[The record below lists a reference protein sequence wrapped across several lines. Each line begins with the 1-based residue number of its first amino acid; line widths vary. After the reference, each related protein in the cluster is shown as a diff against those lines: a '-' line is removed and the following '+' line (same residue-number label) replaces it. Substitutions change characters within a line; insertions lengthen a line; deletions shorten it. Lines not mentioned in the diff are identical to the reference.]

1 MSDKLR
7 QADNHCLFRGEKIFN
22 LNRFDK
28 KINKR
33 KKRKGLDKVYP
44 NFLQVS
50 TSLSLGRG
58 ASTPGRDTMRG
69 VASAG
74 QGAGLQGASVECVA
88 RAPISSPISSRFAA
102 EDYTIGC

>member
-44 NFLQVS
+44 NFTPVV
-50 TSLSLGRG
+50 RG
-58 ASTPGRDTMRG
+58 LVT
-69 VASAG
+69 
-74 QGAGLQGASVECVA
+74 
-88 RAPISSPISSRFAA
+88 
-102 EDYTIGC
+102 